1 MNILKVVCFVECI
14 SYLGTAWSFLKRSL
28 LVFVL
33 SIGMFLFS
41 VPHSS
46 LMMYTSVSRA
56 FLSCF
61 LFLAVIDTEAHVIKD
76 SSKSSLLYSYL
87 HWTAWFV
94 CKPLFYLSL
103 FLATCLII
111 YFPVALPSEEHTSP
125 LLFNSLSKYISVHIC
140 LPFWHCIHKWQNPPS
155 LPVLLLVLISG
166 LGPSSSCLLP
176 APGQLLWKDC
186 GSILACHWR
195 DFNHS
200 QE

>member
-1 MNILKVVCFVECI
+1 MNILNVVCFVECI

-33 SIGMFLFS
+33 NIGMFLFS
-41 VPHSS
+41 VPQSS

-61 LFLAVIDTEAHVIKD
+61 LFLAVIDTEARVIKTHQ
-76 SSKSSLLYSYL
+76 SRHYSYL

-186 GSILACHWR
+186 GSILACYWR
-195 DFNHS
+195 DFSHS